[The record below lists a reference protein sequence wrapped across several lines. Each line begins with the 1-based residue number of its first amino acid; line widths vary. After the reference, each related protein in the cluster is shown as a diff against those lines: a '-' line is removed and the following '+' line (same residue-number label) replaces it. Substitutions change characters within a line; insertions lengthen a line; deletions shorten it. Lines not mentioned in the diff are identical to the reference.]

1 MKFSRLFAAFSV
13 SAAATFSG
21 AAHADNWGCE
31 VLLCLSNPAGPMAVS
46 QCVPPITRLYRAIFK
61 PHPDPFPTCEQA
73 NDTSRGG
80 KGGNYA
86 RVEYNNYY
94 DPCPAG
100 TSALGAGANAVQ
112 GTAAQ
117 MQQQNQRGWMG
128 GGVFTSFTTGIGEGS
143 YANLGWGQDG
153 GSAQKKVCVGN
164 QLGTTTVTT
173 GSSWDD
179 RQTFSVNVYD
189 KVIYLDPVMNGF
201 AIKVWQ
207 DNTLTRVIRPQF

>member
-1 MKFSRLFAAFSV
+1 
-13 SAAATFSG
+13 
-21 AAHADNWGCE
+21 
-31 VLLCLSNPAGPMAVS
+31 
-46 QCVPPITRLYRAIFK
+46 
-61 PHPDPFPTCEQA
+61 
-73 NDTSRGG
+73 
-80 KGGNYA
+80 
-86 RVEYNNYY
+86 
-94 DPCPAG
+94 
-100 TSALGAGANAVQ
+100 
-112 GTAAQ
+112 
-117 MQQQNQRGWMG
+117 MG

-153 GSAQKKVCVGN
+153 GSPQKKVCVGN